1 LFLSTRQGADVT
13 RRTKKGETLRSLAM
27 RHKNTSIVALLD
39 KHMQPSA
46 PVREE
51 ASKCAKYDFKI
62 NFLPRFHAKEIVVE

>member
-1 LFLSTRQGADVT
+1 
-13 RRTKKGETLRSLAM
+13 M